1 MTFLVFSSLLLYC
14 FFNELTCVTHLL
26 CFVIT
31 LETLEYS
38 SLPPVFTYKYL
49 LQQKFHVDIFYFSSR
64 EMEYYTQ
71 MRTDLPIYPRIKSIL
86 DVSLDWRFKV
96 GFWQELNIP
105 TPKSCYPHVVDF
117 LFSYR
122 LIPATTYYPAPNNG
136 CYFFCGICYPP
147 PAVQSC
153 QSNFCRMIHFPQYL
167 NLGTKTYN
175 LHCKLPSFLIHL
187 LLKATIFGVANCR

>member
-1 MTFLVFSSLLLYC
+1 MCALTCLVFSSLLLYC
-14 FFNELTCVTHLL
+14 FFNELTCVTHML
-26 CFVIT
+26 CFVIA

-96 GFWQELNIP
+96 GFWQELNTHSKRLLP
-105 TPKSCYPHVVDF
+105 SCC
-117 LFSYR
+117 R

-136 CYFFCGICYPP
+136 CYFFCGICHPP
-147 PAVQSC
+147 PAVQVYS
-153 QSNFCRMIHFPQYL
+153 PV
-167 NLGTKTYN
+167 
-175 LHCKLPSFLIHL
+175 
-187 LLKATIFGVANCR
+187 KATSAE